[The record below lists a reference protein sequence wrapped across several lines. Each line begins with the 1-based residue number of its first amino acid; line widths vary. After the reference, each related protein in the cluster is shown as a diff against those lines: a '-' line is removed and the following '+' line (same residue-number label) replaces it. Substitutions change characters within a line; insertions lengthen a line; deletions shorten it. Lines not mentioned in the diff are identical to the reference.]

1 MPDLLG
7 SNSKEKLRNWTCINT
22 IYQRFHTFYIILSID
37 LQFICSYLLC
47 PSTIFVSTAIY
58 FPNQVELE
66 QSSYPILFIPIW
78 FISTLFV
85 PILLYP
91 LSLYLLRLYLLTTFK
106 NSMMIQLVQPWS
118 GMELEQSKSKILQFA
133 LLPANT
139 HLKIINNNK
148 IFRCNIFLLLH
159 FPHKTFPHI
168 HPLHLS
174 CIRQTSVLK
183 SIYKQEQICI
193 SSSTLLQQNHTHW
206 KAFWLTNNNPK
217 NT

>member
-1 MPDLLG
+1 MLQIPDLLG

-22 IYQRFHTFYIILSID
+22 ICQRFHTFYIILSID
-37 LQFICSYLLC
+37 LQFICSYLL
-47 PSTIFVSTAIY
+47 
-58 FPNQVELE
+58 
-66 QSSYPILFIPIW
+66 
-78 FISTLFV
+78 
-85 PILLYP
+85 YP
-91 LSLYLLRLYLLTTFK
+91 LSLYLFRLYLLTTFK

-118 GMELEQSKSKILQFA
+118 GVELEQSKSKILQFA

-148 IFRCNIFLLLH
+148 ILRCNIFLLLH

-193 SSSTLLQQNHTHW
+193 SSSTLSQQNHTH
-206 KAFWLTNNNPK
+206 
-217 NT
+217 